1 MQNNA
6 IEPILNGTTQEDV
19 NILTSKVEQATDR
32 MTEILTRN
40 EVLKQ
45 NKKDFTDEIINTFT
59 QTFAENFEERHEKL
73 LKGLFNKIL
82 KAKVELDSTD
92 EDGNPVPGYLRKRI
106 EELVM
111 LIYVFK
117 YFDYKD
123 IEELFDEYGVKLD
136 FKPIEQIINHYNNDG
151 LKQNMKVLVEQAIQL
166 KQKNEEINSDIEED
180 GVGSTIPLILEGKK
194 MKSTMVGLEIDPVTE
209 IAFDPYNNHKIVTGL
224 INLYLETY
232 YPGIDIQSLSLAGRH
247 LNELGNAVLKLT
259 NGQEFKSSNYYKD
272 TLKYLDILYQMDG
285 SAPPEMRVL
294 KEMDSDDRT
303 RPTSK

>member
-40 EVLKQ
+40 EILKQ
-45 NKKDFTDEIINTFT
+45 NKKDFTEEIINTFT

-92 EDGNPVPGYLRKRI
+92 EDGNPVSGYLRKRI

-123 IEELFDEYGVKLD
+123 IEELFDEYNIKLD
-136 FKPIEQIINHYNNDG
+136 FKPIEQIINHYNNDE
-151 LKQNMKVLVEQAIQL
+151 LKQNMKILVEQAVQL
-166 KQKNEEINSDIEED
+166 RQKNEEINSDIEENIYKEVPAILRYD
-180 GVGSTIPLILEGKK
+180 KEINPVGITKK
-194 MKSTMVGLEIDPVTE
+194 LFKKFSLLNLLKKVSAKKAKKKYESMAIEEDNKAKAGTLAVS
-209 IAFDPYNNHKIVTGL
+209 IA
-224 INLYLETY
+224 
-232 YPGIDIQSLSLAGRH
+232 
-247 LNELGNAVLKLT
+247 
-259 NGQEFKSSNYYKD
+259 D
-272 TLKYLDILYQMDG
+272 TLVSDIPA
-285 SAPPEMRVL
+285 SEA
-294 KEMDSDDRT
+294 K
-303 RPTSK
+303 

>member
-1 MQNNA
+1 MQNNT

-19 NILTSKVEQATDR
+19 NILTSKVEQATNR

-45 NKKDFTDEIINTFT
+45 NKKDFTEEIINTFA

-92 EDGNPVPGYLRKRI
+92 EDGNPVSGYLRKRI

-136 FKPIEQIINHYNNDG
+136 FKPIGQIINHYNNDE
-151 LKQNMKVLVEQAIQL
+151 LKQNMKILVEQAVQL
-166 KQKNEEINSDIEED
+166 KQKNEEINSDIEENIYKEVPAILRYD
-180 GVGSTIPLILEGKK
+180 KEINPVGITKK
-194 MKSTMVGLEIDPVTE
+194 LFKKFSLLNLLKKVSAKKAKKKYESMAIEEDNKAKAGTLAVS
-209 IAFDPYNNHKIVTGL
+209 IA
-224 INLYLETY
+224 
-232 YPGIDIQSLSLAGRH
+232 
-247 LNELGNAVLKLT
+247 
-259 NGQEFKSSNYYKD
+259 D
-272 TLKYLDILYQMDG
+272 TLVSDIPA
-285 SAPPEMRVL
+285 SEA
-294 KEMDSDDRT
+294 K
-303 RPTSK
+303 